1 MMERPLI
8 PDWLDR
14 RASVQPDHPAV
25 MTDGRSVTYAELAR
39 RACAA
44 GGRLVRMGVQH
55 GDRVAVLLQ
64 NGLEFVEVMYG
75 LMGCGAV
82 LVPLHSRLTPTEV
95 SREVADCGARLVLAR
110 PETLHSVAGMFSAPV
125 SVRAWSLCPAEEAV
139 HRTGTGMRIDLDEV
153 HSVIYTSGTGGPSKG
168 VRLTYGNHWWST
180 IGSALNLGVHAD
192 DRWLACLPFCHVGG
206 LSILLRSVIYGTTAV
221 VHDGFDPAR
230 VNGAIDEDRVTIVSL
245 VATMLRRM
253 LTERGEKPYPSW
265 LRCLLVGGG
274 PVPLSLLEE
283 CAARNLPVVQT
294 YGLSEAASQVTT
306 LAPGDALR
314 KLGSAGKPLLP
325 TEVEIAGARRPVPVG
340 EIGEI
345 LVRGPTMSPGYVG
358 QAEPPTDAEGW
369 LHTGDVGR
377 FDAEGFLHVLG
388 RRDDVIVS
396 GGENV
401 HPVEVEAVLQSH
413 PAVSEVCVVG
423 APDAE
428 WSAAVVAFVRVR
440 EGTTTTEVQLRE
452 HARRRLAGFKLPRR
466 IIFVDDFPRTAA
478 GKIARQE
485 LRQRL
490 V

>member
-1 MMERPLI
+1 MRRKEFV

-14 RASVQPDHPAV
+14 RASVQPDHPAI
-25 MTDGRSVTYAELAR
+25 MTDGCSSTYAEIR
-39 RACAA
+39 RRTRAA
-44 GGRLVRMGVQH
+44 SKRLVRMGAQH
-55 GDRVAVLLQ
+55 GDRVAVLLP

-82 LVPLHSRLTPTEV
+82 LVPLHARLTPTEL
-95 SREVADCGARLVLAR
+95 SRQVADCGARLLLTR

-125 SVRAWSLCPAEEAV
+125 NVRAWSLCQAEDAV
-139 HRTGTGMRIDLDEV
+139 HTAGTGMRIDLDEV
-153 HSVIYTSGTGGPSKG
+153 HSIIYTSGTVGASRG

-230 VNGAIDEDRVTIVSL
+230 VNRAIDDDRVTVVSL

-253 LTERGEKPYPSW
+253 LAERGEKPYPSW

-283 CAARNLPVVQT
+283 CAVRDLPVVQT
-294 YGLSEAASQVTT
+294 YGLTEAASQVTT
-306 LAPGDALR
+306 LAPGDALS

-325 TEVEIAGARRPVPVG
+325 TEVEIAGARHPTPFG
-340 EIGEI
+340 EVGEI
-345 LVRGPTMSPGYVG
+345 LVRGPTVSPGYVG
-358 QAEPPTDAEGW
+358 EHEPLTDAEGW
-369 LHTGDVGR
+369 LHTGDLGR
-377 FDAEGFLHVLG
+377 FDGEGFLHVLG

-423 APDAE
+423 TPDPD
-428 WSAAVVAFVRVR
+428 WGAAVIAFVRLR
-440 EGTTTTEVQLRE
+440 EGNTATEVQLRE
-452 HARRRLAGFKLPRR
+452 HARHRLAGFKLPRR

-478 GKIARQE
+478 GKIARRE
-485 LRQRL
+485 VRRRL